1 MGGRMIIHDFE
12 GKPREFFPENYVKAK
27 FDAKASDRQFLF
39 SIPELLEKEFNI
51 TSEEDRY
58 NFFREPNWSRRY
70 LYDTMVI
77 EIEHVAGR
85 RIYSGGCHT
94 DHAYTLEEIE
104 HRLDNIPIRPNIIVY
119 QYAALE
125 RICFVVNEP
134 SVQAMP
140 RDSIF
145 KAVVYTYVVGVLRLP
160 PAAGL
165 DASKS
170 SDVLY
175 SLKRWG
181 LTDNKMFI
189 DAVEERVKKYRR

>member
-1 MGGRMIIHDFE
+1 MIIYDFK
-12 GKPREFFPENYVKAK
+12 GKPREFFPENYVRAK

-39 SIPELLEKEFNI
+39 SVPELLEKEFNI
-51 TSEEDRY
+51 TSEEDRC
-58 NFFREPNWSRRY
+58 NFFREPNLSRRY

-77 EIEHVAGR
+77 EIEYAAGR

-94 DHAYTLEEIE
+94 DHSYTLEEIE
-104 HRLDNIPIRPNIIVY
+104 HQLDNIPIRPDIIVY

-125 RICFVVNEP
+125 RICFVVDEP

-140 RDSIF
+140 RNSIF
-145 KAVVYTYVVGVLRLP
+145 KAIVYTYVVGVLRLP

-175 SLKRWG
+175 ALKRWG
-181 LTDNKMFI
+181 MTDNKMFV
-189 DAVEERVKKYRR
+189 DAVEERVKKYR

>member
-1 MGGRMIIHDFE
+1 MIIHNFE
-12 GKPREFFPENYVKAK
+12 GKPREFFPENYVRAK
-27 FDAKASDRQFLF
+27 FDPKASDTQFLF
-39 SIPELLEKEFNI
+39 SVPELLEKEFNI

-58 NFFREPNWSRRY
+58 DFVREPNWPRRY

-85 RIYSGGCHT
+85 RTYSGGCHT
-94 DHAYTLEEIE
+94 DHIYTLEEIE
-104 HRLDNIPIRPNIIVY
+104 QQLDNVPVVPNIVAH

-125 RICFVVNEP
+125 RICFVVDEP
-134 SVQAMP
+134 SIRAMP
-140 RDSIF
+140 RNSIF
-145 KAVVYTYVVGVLRLP
+145 KAIVYTYVVGVLRLP

-175 SLKRWG
+175 ALKRWG
-181 LTDNKMFI
+181 LTNNKMFV

>member
-1 MGGRMIIHDFE
+1 MIIHDFE
-12 GKPREFFPENYVKAK
+12 GKPREFFPENYVRAK
-27 FDAKASDRQFLF
+27 FDAKASDRQFLL
-39 SIPELLEKEFNI
+39 SVPELLEKEFNI
-51 TSEEDRY
+51 TSEEDKY
-58 NFFREPNWSRRY
+58 NFFREPNWPRRY

-104 HRLDNIPIRPNIIVY
+104 HQLGNVSVGPDIIAY
-119 QYAALE
+119 QYAALD
-125 RICFVVNEP
+125 RICFVVDEP

-140 RDSIF
+140 HDSIF
-145 KAVVYTYVVGVLRLP
+145 KAIVYTYVVGVLRLP

-175 SLKRWG
+175 ALKRWG
-181 LTDNKMFI
+181 LTDNKMFVG
-189 DAVEERVKKYRR
+189 AVEERVKKYRR

>member
-1 MGGRMIIHDFE
+1 MIIHDFE

-39 SIPELLEKEFNI
+39 SVPELLENEFDI
-51 TSEEDRY
+51 TSEEDKH

-85 RIYSGGCHT
+85 RIYGGGCHT
-94 DHAYTLEEIE
+94 DHAYTLEKIDQQ
-104 HRLDNIPIRPNIIVY
+104 LGSVPVCPDIVAY

-125 RICFVVNEP
+125 HIRFVVDEP

-140 RDSIF
+140 HDSIF

-175 SLKRWG
+175 ALKRWG

>member
-1 MGGRMIIHDFE
+1 MIIYDFE
-12 GKPREFFPENYVKAK
+12 GKPREFFPENYVRAK

-51 TSEEDRY
+51 TSEEDKY
-58 NFFREPNWSRRY
+58 NFVREPNLSRRY

-104 HRLDNIPIRPNIIVY
+104 QQLDNVPVRQDMIAY

-125 RICFVVNEP
+125 RICFVVDEP

-140 RDSIF
+140 HDSIF
-145 KAVVYTYVVGVLRLP
+145 KAIVYTYVVGVLRLP

-175 SLKRWG
+175 ALKRWG
-181 LTDNKMFI
+181 LTDNKMFV

>member
-1 MGGRMIIHDFE
+1 MIIYDFE

-39 SIPELLEKEFNI
+39 SVPELLEKEFDI
-51 TSEEDRY
+51 TSEEDKH
-58 NFFREPNWSRRY
+58 NFFREPNWQRRY

-94 DHAYTLEEIE
+94 DHAYTLEE
-104 HRLDNIPIRPNIIVY
+104 
-119 QYAALE
+119 
-125 RICFVVNEP
+125 P
-134 SVQAMP
+134 SMQAMP
-140 RDSIF
+140 HDSIF
-145 KAVVYTYVVGVLRLP
+145 KAIVYTYVVGVLRLP

-175 SLKRWG
+175 ALKRWG